1 MYVDN
6 VCNNAMLI
14 LNSELTDLSEEAPEP
29 ELVKNDLR
37 FRQSIAEKFL
47 FQG

>member
-14 LNSELTDLSEEAPEP
+14 LNFELTDLPQEEPDP
-29 ELVKNDLR
+29 ELEKNDLS
-37 FRQSIAEKFL
+37 FRESIAWKFL
-47 FQG
+47 F